1 MPDLEMLL
9 RDVRPAPDPAWAA
22 RLDAKVAHGF
32 PRPPAAWKKPF
43 IALREHFFAL
53 GAVATVASVVIVLIV
68 VAGNADLGSD
78 DSANSGGAA
87 VPASAEKSAGRPQ
100 ADSGSAG
107 GSSAQKAP
115 DAMSTPALAAPGLQR
130 QARPVKKTTA
140 ITLTTTPDEVQ
151 SVSDRAIAVVDS
163 LGGYVDSSE
172 TNITGSRAE
181 ATLSLRIPS
190 DKLDDGLAR
199 LSKLAH
205 VSARSQQT
213 EDLTDQRAYLESR
226 VRDARA
232 DRDGLRTR
240 LGKATTDKER
250 SKLRAQLDRATR
262 RVTQREREVADLG
275 REVAYGTVDL
285 TIQGHKRSGAAVATP
300 GDRWTP
306 GDALGDAGR
315 VLEVIAGILMIALA
329 VLFPV
334 AIIALLVW
342 LANRGVTR
350 RRRLRAL
357 EMA

>member
-9 RDVRPAPDPAWAA
+9 RDVRPAPEPAWAA
-22 RLDAKVAHGF
+22 RLDTKVAQGF
-32 PRPPAAWKKPF
+32 PRPPAAWKRPL
-43 IALREHFFAL
+43 IALREHLFAF
-53 GAVATVASVVIVLIV
+53 GAVASVASAIVVLIV
-68 VAGNADLGSD
+68 VVSSMSTGSD
-78 DSANSGGAA
+78 DSAKSSPAGLPIVQSDTRSSGGA
-87 VPASAEKSAGRPQ
+87 SG
-100 ADSGSAG
+100 GSA
-107 GSSAQKAP
+107 
-115 DAMSTPALAAPGLQR
+115 AAPAAIAPLTR
-130 QARPVKKTTA
+130 EARPVKKTTA

-151 SVSDRAIAVVDS
+151 SISDRAIRVVDR

-172 TNITGSRAE
+172 TSIAGSRAE

-240 LGKATTDKER
+240 LSKATTDKER

-342 LANRGVTR
+342 LPDPGVAR
-350 RRRLRAL
+350 RRRVRGAGKG
-357 EMA
+357 EGGGVG